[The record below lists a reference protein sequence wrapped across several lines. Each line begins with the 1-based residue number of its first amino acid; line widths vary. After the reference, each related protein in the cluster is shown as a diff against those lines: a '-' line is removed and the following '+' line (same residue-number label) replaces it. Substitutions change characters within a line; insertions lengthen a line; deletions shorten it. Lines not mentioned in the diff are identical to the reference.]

1 MNDEDKKMKLN
12 RILKGSRI
20 AEIDAKAINSGI
32 DSKWLMKNAGNGV
45 SKIIITDFESNR
57 LNRTARGVVV
67 CGSGNN
73 GGDGL
78 VAAGDLIDYGMKITV
93 FYISPPEKLSPDSL
107 FYFKKLREERKEGI
121 YYLNTE
127 YKKLD
132 LFFIE
137 ELNKADFVV
146 DAIFGTGL
154 HGSDVYGTSKEVIEA
169 INKAREKNKN
179 LKIYS
184 VDIPSGVDSDNGNI
198 PGAAVKADKT
208 ITFGCKKI
216 GLVNYPGADFA
227 GEVLVIDIG
236 IPEKYYEEYEQ
247 IFEPDLQW
255 VADNIPVKESWT
267 YKYRVG
273 SLLVIAG
280 SAGFTGAA
288 TMTCMGA
295 LRAGAGM
302 VTLVCP
308 WELNNIFEE
317 KLTEVIT
324 YPVEQ
329 TEDVSLHLN
338 SLSEI
343 LELSDR
349 FSALAVGPGLSKNLN
364 TMSLVRE
371 LLKNVKKPVVIDA
384 DGLYALY
391 GPENNGGIE
400 SFDLKNVIIT
410 PHTGEMSL
418 IMGLGMIPLGERVRI
433 NQEAAEKYNLISVL
447 KGARTIISDYN
458 KRTFI
463 NPTGNWGLATAGT
476 GDILTGVIGS
486 LLCQGAGLL
495 ESAVCGVYIHGL
507 AGDIIA
513 RETSRTSLIATDL
526 LEGIKKVFL
535 EIEKIKYRE
544 L

>member
-1 MNDEDKKMKLN
+1 MKLT

-20 AEIDAKAINSGI
+20 AEIDARAINSGI
-32 DSKWLMKNAGNGV
+32 DSKCLMKNAGNGV
-45 SKIIITDFESNR
+45 SKVIITDFESKE
-57 LNRTARGVVV
+57 LNRAARGVVV
-67 CGSGNN
+67 CGGGNN
-73 GGDGL
+73 GGDGF
-78 VAAGDLIDYGMKITV
+78 VVAGDLMDYGMDITV
-93 FYISPPEKLSPDSL
+93 FHISPAEKLSPDSF
-107 FYFKKLREERKEGI
+107 FYFKKLQENRRERI
-121 YYLNTE
+121 YYLNPE
-127 YKKLD
+127 D
-132 LFFIE
+132 REVNLFFYEKLE
-137 ELNKADFVV
+137 EADFVV

-154 HGSDVYGTSKEVIEA
+154 HGSDIYGASKEVIEV
-169 INKAREKNKN
+169 INQAREKNKN

-184 VDIPSGVDSDNGNI
+184 VDIPSGVDSDNGKI
-198 PGAAVKADKT
+198 LGAAIKADKT

-216 GLVNYPGADFA
+216 GLVNYPGADFV

-255 VADNIPVKESWT
+255 VVDNIPVKEPWT

-280 SAGFTGAA
+280 SAGLTGAA

-295 LRAGAGM
+295 LRAGAGV

-308 WELNNIFEE
+308 RGLNDIFEQ

-329 TEDVSLHLN
+329 TEDVTLHPN
-338 SLSEI
+338 SLNEI

-349 FSALAVGPGLSKNLN
+349 FSALAIGPGLSKNLN

-371 LLKNVKKPVVIDA
+371 ILRNVKKPVVLDA

-391 GPENNGGIE
+391 GPENNGSIE
-400 SFDLKNVIIT
+400 NFDLKNVIIT

-418 IMGLGMIPLGERVRI
+418 IMGLGVIPLGERVRI
-433 NQEAAEKYNLISVL
+433 NQEAAEKYNFTSVL

-458 KRTFI
+458 NRTFI

-476 GDILTGVIGS
+476 GDILTGIIGS

-507 AGDIIA
+507 AADILVK
-513 RETSRTSLIATDL
+513 ETSRTSLIATDL

-535 EIEKIKYRE
+535 EIEKIKYEE